1 MEEGSVHNSEDESDN
16 GTGGQLWRA
25 ALLVEYQGT
34 RYSGFQLQAGHP
46 TIQGELE
53 KALARFTGQP
63 TRIRGASRTDSGA
76 HAKGQ
81 VVDFLTATQHP
92 LDRFAPALNYHLP
105 EDINVLEAHRV
116 DDDFHSRRCALSRT
130 YQYSILNRSAP
141 SPLRRH
147 THLWIREHLDAER
160 MAEAAQFLVGI
171 HDFRALAAGH
181 PQDRGAVRE
190 VMRWEVER
198 SEDSIVI
205 ECEAN
210 GFLKQQIRKANGIL
224 TEIGRGKYPVNRV
237 KEALAGDVSG
247 TPLLPAHGLCL
258 ISVKYPGS
266 VKIGPTPG
274 DMGPENMG
282 LEDRGPE

>member
-1 MEEGSVHNSEDESDN
+1 M
-16 GTGGQLWRA
+16 
-25 ALLVEYQGT
+25 VEYQGT
-34 RYSGFQLQAGHP
+34 KYAGFQLQVGQP

-53 KALARFTGQP
+53 KALARFTGQE

-81 VVDFLTATQHP
+81 VVDFLTGTQHP
-92 LDRFAPALNYHLP
+92 LERFAPALNYHLP
-105 EDINVLEAHRV
+105 EDINVLEAYRV
-116 DDDFHSRRCALSRT
+116 DQDFDSRRCALSRT
-130 YQYSILNRSAP
+130 YQYSILNRPAP

-147 THLWIREHLDAER
+147 SHLWIRECLDVGR
-160 MAEAAQFLVGI
+160 MGEAAQLLVGV

-181 PQDRGAVRE
+181 PKDRSAGRE

-198 SEDSIVI
+198 AEDNSVI

-224 TEIGRGKYPVNRV
+224 TEIGRGKYPVERV
-237 KEALAGDVSG
+237 TQALAGAVAG

-266 VKIGPTPG
+266 ANIGPNPVET
-274 DMGPENMG
+274 G
-282 LEDRGPE
+282 LE